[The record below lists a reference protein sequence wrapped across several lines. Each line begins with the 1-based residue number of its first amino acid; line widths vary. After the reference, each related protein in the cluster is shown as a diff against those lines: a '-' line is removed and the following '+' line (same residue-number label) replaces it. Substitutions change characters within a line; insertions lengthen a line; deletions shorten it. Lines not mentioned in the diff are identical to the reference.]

1 MTCRQYTEMV
11 ELGAQVPHEKKR
23 GMKRVWSAEK
33 DVATGAKMVGMKRVA
48 SYAKVPRSPSSS
60 KRPRKRAAVRVR
72 RERSRRVDRL
82 GAASSSRRKRAEK
95 KNA

>member
-1 MTCRQYTEMV
+1 MKYATWYLVWKLYISAPQKIGAAFRPSRRASPCRQYTEMV

-48 SYAKVPRSPSSS
+48 SYAKVPVKPSSS
-60 KRPRKRAAVRVR
+60 GGSA
-72 RERSRRVDRL
+72 
-82 GAASSSRRKRAEK
+82 
-95 KNA
+95 